1 MSVVRVQRGTASK
14 VKIISEL
21 RNHAEV
27 VVRAFLAFLAV
38 TSCGGSGATV
48 EPPPVT
54 PPSTYRVLF
63 IGNSLTYFN
72 DLPGTVAGLAGSA
85 NVTIQVAS
93 VAGPNLA
100 LIDHVE
106 GSSNALDVI
115 SEGGWNYVVLQQ
127 GPSALA
133 LSRDTLTIATRL
145 LADRIEAVGARTA
158 LLMVWPESSRFAVFD
173 DVRDSYRAAAADVG
187 GLFLP
192 AGEAWRTAWAAD
204 PQLPLYGPD
213 GYHPSEL
220 GTYLAAL
227 VVYEGVTGND
237 SRALPDQAIV
247 GGRDISMAG
256 SRVRLLQEA
265 AHETVIRFGGR

>member
-1 MSVVRVQRGTASK
+1 M
-14 VKIISEL
+14 
-21 RNHAEV
+21 
-27 VVRAFLAFLAV
+27 RAFLAFLAA
-38 TSCGGSGATV
+38 TSCGGSGGPV
-48 EPPPVT
+48 EPPAVI
-54 PPSTYRVLF
+54 PPATYRVLF

-85 NVTIQVAS
+85 NVTIHVAS

-115 SEGGWNYVVLQQ
+115 RQGGWNYLVLQQ
-127 GPSALA
+127 GPSALP
-133 LSRDTLTIATRL
+133 LSRDTLILATRL
-145 LADRIEAVGARTA
+145 LAAEIRAVGARTA

-173 DVRDSYRAAAADVG
+173 DVRDSYRAAADDVG

-192 AGEAWRTAWAAD
+192 AGEAWRTAWVAD

-227 VVYEGVTGND
+227 VVYEGITGND

-247 GGRDISMAG
+247 GGRDISVAG
-256 SRVRLLQEA
+256 SRVRLIQDA
-265 AHETVIRFGGR
+265 AHETVVRFGGK

>member
-1 MSVVRVQRGTASK
+1 
-14 VKIISEL
+14 VKIMPEL
-21 RNHAEV
+21 RNQAEV
-27 VVRAFLAFLAV
+27 VVRAFIAFLAV
-38 TSCGGSGATV
+38 TSCGGSGAPA

-54 PPSTYRVLF
+54 PTTYRVLF

-72 DLPGTVAGLAGSA
+72 DLPATVARLAGSA
-85 NVTIQVAS
+85 NITIHVAS

-106 GSSNALDVI
+106 GHSNAPDVI
-115 SEGGWNYVVLQQ
+115 GQGGWNYVVLQQ
-127 GPSALA
+127 GPSALS
-133 LSRDTLTIATRL
+133 LSRDTLLLAARL
-145 LADRIEAVGARTA
+145 LATQIQAVGARTA
-158 LLMVWPESSRFAVFD
+158 LLMVWPESNRFAVFD

-192 AGEAWRTAWAAD
+192 AGEAWRAAWVTD

-227 VVYEGVTGND
+227 VVYEGITGND
-237 SRALPDQAIV
+237 SRALADQAIV
-247 GGRDISMAG
+247 GGRDLGVPG

-265 AHETVIRFGGR
+265 AHQTVIRFAGE